1 MEHVR
6 FPRDVPGGLTVIS
19 IETADDNAHADF
31 LRGADEGARLA
42 RASVPLPPQ
51 EGGAYAVGLLY
62 GYRSSRRAHADAD
75 STGSA
80 PSDHS
85 ALGAPMETSRT
96 KDNC

>member
-1 MEHVR
+1 
-6 FPRDVPGGLTVIS
+6 VIS
-19 IETADDNAHADF
+19 IETTDDNAHADF

-51 EGGAYAVGLLY
+51 QGGAYAVGLLY

-80 PSDHS
+80 SPDQW
-85 ALGAPMETSRT
+85 ALDAPMPTSRT
-96 KDNC
+96 RDNR

>member
-1 MEHVR
+1 MI
-6 FPRDVPGGLTVIS
+6 T
-19 IETADDNAHADF
+19 IETANEDAHEDF

-62 GYRSSRRAHADAD
+62 GYRSSRRAQADAD

-80 PSDHS
+80 PPDQG
-85 ALGAPMETSRT
+85 ALGAPMPISRT
-96 KDNC
+96 KENR